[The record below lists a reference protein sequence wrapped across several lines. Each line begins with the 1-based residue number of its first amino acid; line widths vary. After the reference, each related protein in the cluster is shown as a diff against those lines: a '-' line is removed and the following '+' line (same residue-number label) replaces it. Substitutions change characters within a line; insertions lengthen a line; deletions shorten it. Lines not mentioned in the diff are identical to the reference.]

1 MSPIL
6 KIYFKNLLKTLL
18 IMGVFFVIHFYIEC
32 EYKKESY
39 YPLWSIYLFHMM
51 SVFLINMLL
60 KRDFGR
66 KDYSIANRFLFV
78 TALQMLLCLFF
89 LIPLFLENQMDKEW
103 DTLSFITVFFVALF
117 SEVFFALSLLNYQ
130 EANKIND

>member
-1 MSPIL
+1 
-6 KIYFKNLLKTLL
+6 
-18 IMGVFFVIHFYIEC
+18 MGVFFVIHIYIQFKYE
-32 EYKKESY
+32 KEAY
-39 YPLWSIYLFHMM
+39 FPLWSIYLFHII
-51 SVFLINMLL
+51 SVALINMLL

-78 TALQMLLCLFF
+78 TALQMLFCLLF

>member
-1 MSPIL
+1 
-6 KIYFKNLLKTLL
+6 
-18 IMGVFFVIHFYIEC
+18 MGVFFVIHIYIQFKYE
-32 EYKKESY
+32 KETY
-39 YPLWSIYLFHMM
+39 FPLWSIYLFHII
-51 SVFLINMLL
+51 SVALMNILL
-60 KRDFGR
+60 KKDFGR
-66 KDYSIANRFLFV
+66 KNYSIANRFLFV

>member
-1 MSPIL
+1 
-6 KIYFKNLLKTLL
+6 
-18 IMGVFFVIHFYIEC
+18 MGVFFVIHIYIQFKYE
-32 EYKKESY
+32 KEAY
-39 YPLWSIYLFHMM
+39 FPLWSIYLFHII
-51 SVFLINMLL
+51 SVALMNILL

-66 KDYSIANRFLFV
+66 KNYSIANRFLFV

>member
-1 MSPIL
+1 
-6 KIYFKNLLKTLL
+6 
-18 IMGVFFVIHFYIEC
+18 MGVFFVIHFYIEC

-39 YPLWSIYLFHMM
+39 YPLWSIYLFHIMT
-51 SVFLINMLL
+51 VFLINMLL

>member
-1 MSPIL
+1 
-6 KIYFKNLLKTLL
+6 
-18 IMGVFFVIHFYIEC
+18 
-32 EYKKESY
+32 
-39 YPLWSIYLFHMM
+39 MM

-60 KRDFGR
+60 KKDFGR

>member
-1 MSPIL
+1 
-6 KIYFKNLLKTLL
+6 
-18 IMGVFFVIHFYIEC
+18 MGVFFVIHIYIQFKYE
-32 EYKKESY
+32 KEAY
-39 YPLWSIYLFHMM
+39 FPLWSIYLFHII
-51 SVFLINMLL
+51 SVALMNILL
-60 KRDFGR
+60 KKDFGR

>member
-1 MSPIL
+1 
-6 KIYFKNLLKTLL
+6 
-18 IMGVFFVIHFYIEC
+18 MGVFFVIHIYIQFKYE
-32 EYKKESY
+32 KEAY
-39 YPLWSIYLFHMM
+39 FPLWSIYLFHII
-51 SVFLINMLL
+51 SVALINMLL

-103 DTLSFITVFFVALF
+103 DTLSFIAVFFVALF

-130 EANKIND
+130 EANKN

>member
-1 MSPIL
+1 
-6 KIYFKNLLKTLL
+6 
-18 IMGVFFVIHFYIEC
+18 MGVFFVIHIYIQFKYE
-32 EYKKESY
+32 KEAY
-39 YPLWSIYLFHMM
+39 FPLWSIYSFHII
-51 SVFLINMLL
+51 SVALMNILL

-66 KDYSIANRFLFV
+66 KNYSIANRFLFV

-103 DTLSFITVFFVALF
+103 DTLSFITIFFVALF

>member
-1 MSPIL
+1 
-6 KIYFKNLLKTLL
+6 
-18 IMGVFFVIHFYIEC
+18 MGVFFVIHIYIQFKYE
-32 EYKKESY
+32 KEAY
-39 YPLWSIYLFHMM
+39 FPLWSIYLFHII
-51 SVFLINMLL
+51 SVALMNILL
-60 KRDFGR
+60 KKDFGR

-130 EANKIND
+130 EEANKIND

>member
-1 MSPIL
+1 
-6 KIYFKNLLKTLL
+6 
-18 IMGVFFVIHFYIEC
+18 
-32 EYKKESY
+32 
-39 YPLWSIYLFHMM
+39 
-51 SVFLINMLL
+51 MLL

-78 TALQMLLCLFF
+78 TALQMLFCLLF